1 MEIYHKNKQRGSGV
15 VKMNRTAST
24 VQITSR
30 LREYVI
36 NHPDADRDEVMQAV
50 GIGSIASLYSI
61 LAGLN
66 DDR

>member
-1 MEIYHKNKQRGSGV
+1 M
-15 VKMNRTAST
+15 KMNRTAST

-30 LREYVI
+30 LREYMI
-36 NHPDADRDEVMQAV
+36 NHPDAAQEEVMQAV
-50 GIGSIASLYSI
+50 GIGSVASLYSI